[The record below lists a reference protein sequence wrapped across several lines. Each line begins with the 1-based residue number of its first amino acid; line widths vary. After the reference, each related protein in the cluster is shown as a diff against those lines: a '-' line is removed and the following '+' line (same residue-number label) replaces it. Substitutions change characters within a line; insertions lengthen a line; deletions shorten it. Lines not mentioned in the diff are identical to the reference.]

1 MCRGQLLAL
10 RKYSTTTG
18 QSIDFR
24 AHHVQSSHSLVMAF
38 LRSSGTLNPRF
49 LYASSIASQLR
60 CRISPQP
67 RTLAFRQLSTSQT
80 WKRKVEAQQR
90 QEEISTKVDMVKE
103 SQNKAGRKGTR
114 TNPGKTSLRSVA
126 AEAQRSRAYLKS
138 RGRTRFIDP
147 DAETKTVTAY
157 CAAETYSISSA
168 AQLLKAE
175 GYTLDPLQTGLYPQV
190 IHVQTSDRPSEVK
203 DYQQGDIFIF
213 PSGTMVTWNVR
224 EREAL
229 RLVTQVLPAAAE
241 GSHLDLLET
250 EDLDYLEDPSQET
263 SQVVGDTI
271 VLGTKPELHSDS
283 LHQHQYKD
291 ASSTEPTTP
300 EQRHE
305 VDTILAKIAFSSGL
319 ARSTK
324 LAVLETLLSA
334 YQHSTRSI
342 PTMLASPRTSIT
354 APFTRSFILRKTGEL
369 LSIRAQ
375 LNLYSE
381 LTDSMPD
388 IFWDSRHELGLG
400 EYYDQVGRALDVGVR
415 IKVLNE
421 KIGFAQ
427 EIAAVLREQLSE
439 KHGLRL
445 EWAIIALIAVEV
457 VLEVYRH
464 WTERRERDDPA
475 STEALLRRY
484 LLDIGKLEAKA

>member
-1 MCRGQLLAL
+1 MTFLRPFISNRLTKSLAPAVRDPSRSLRRVEQPTPAQHGVAIRFFTSTDSL
-10 RKYSTTTG
+10 RKKIDLPQKHDEAVAKDELANG
-18 QSIDFR
+18 Q
-24 AHHVQSSHSLVMAF
+24 
-38 LRSSGTLNPRF
+38 
-49 LYASSIASQLR
+49 
-60 CRISPQP
+60 
-67 RTLAFRQLSTSQT
+67 
-80 WKRKVEAQQR
+80 QQA
-90 QEEISTKVDMVKE
+90 
-103 SQNKAGRKGTR
+103 NRKGPRKTA
-114 TNPGKTSLRSVA
+114 GKTSSLRSVA
-126 AEAQRSRAYLKS
+126 VEAQRSRAFVKS
-138 RGRTRFIDP
+138 RGRTRFVDP
-147 DAETKTVTAY
+147 DAETKVVTAY

-168 AQLLKAE
+168 ARLVKAQ
-175 GYTLDPLQTGLYPQV
+175 GYELDPLQTGLYPQV

-213 PSGTMVTWNVR
+213 PSGTVVTWNVR

-229 RLVTQVLPAAAE
+229 KLVNQVLPAAAE

-250 EDLDYLEDPSQET
+250 EDLDYLEDPSKET
-263 SQVVGDTI
+263 SEVVGDTI
-271 VLGTKPELHSDS
+271 VLGTKAEQESPDAQHDS
-283 LHQHQYKD
+283 KTNEND
-291 ASSTEPTTP
+291 
-300 EQRHE
+300 QRHE

-324 LAVLETLLSA
+324 LAVLETLLSN
-334 YQHSTRSI
+334 YQHSTREI
-342 PTMLASPRTSIT
+342 PTMLASNKTS
-354 APFTRSFILRKTGEL
+354 ALQSRHKLFTRSFILRKTGEL

-427 EIAAVLREQLSE
+427 EIASVLREQLSE

-457 VLEVYRH
+457 VLEFYRH
-464 WTERRERDDPA
+464 YTERKERDDPA
-475 STEALLRRY
+475 STEALFRKY
-484 LLDIGKLEAKA
+484 LLGLAKEEKA

>member
-1 MCRGQLLAL
+1 MPP
-10 RKYSTTTG
+10 K
-18 QSIDFR
+18 
-24 AHHVQSSHSLVMAF
+24 HH
-38 LRSSGTLNPRF
+38 P
-49 LYASSIASQLR
+49 
-60 CRISPQP
+60 C
-67 RTLAFRQLSTSQT
+67 
-80 WKRKVEAQQR
+80 EA
-90 QEEISTKVDMVKE
+90 
-103 SQNKAGRKGTR
+103 
-114 TNPGKTSLRSVA
+114 
-126 AEAQRSRAYLKS
+126 
-138 RGRTRFIDP
+138 TRFIDP
-147 DAETKTVTAY
+147 DAQTKTVTAY
-157 CAAETYSISSA
+157 CAAETYDISTA
-168 AQLLKAE
+168 ARLVKAQ
-175 GYTLDPLQTGLYPQV
+175 GYELDPFQTGLYPQV

-203 DYQQGDIFIF
+203 DFQQGDIFIF
-213 PSGTMVTWNVR
+213 PSGTVVTWNVR

-229 RLVTQVLPAAAE
+229 KLVNQILPAAAE

-250 EDLDYLEDPSQET
+250 EDLDYLEDPSKET
-263 SQVVGDTI
+263 SEVVGDTI
-271 VLGTKPELHSDS
+271 VLGTKAESPSDHHSTPSHTDD
-283 LHQHQYKD
+283 D
-291 ASSTEPTTP
+291 ADQQQQQQQQQ
-300 EQRHE
+300 QRHE
-305 VDTILAKIAFSSGL
+305 VDTVLAKIAFSSGL

-334 YQHSTRSI
+334 YQHSTRDI
-342 PTMLASPRTSIT
+342 PTMLASSKTLSPRRS

-369 LSIRAQ
+369 LSLRAQ

-427 EIAAVLREQLSE
+427 EIASVLREQLSE

-457 VLEVYRH
+457 VLEFYRH
-464 WTERRERDDPA
+464 WDERRDRDDPE

-484 LLDIGKLEAKA
+484 LEDLAAEGRARVRNQED